1 MIVVVNV
8 ENDVR
13 SDLRPCRNQPPK
25 HTVRRAFIRRGHQQ
39 SVCGNSRDRFFSFF
53 RCGVRTSLHA
63 LHALDGLVD
72 RVPACGPTLNALT
85 IRRQKLSA
93 GNYTSAGL
101 TDTKV
106 FDGLADVGGEEFL
119 PGFAVGDL
127 VTVGE
132 AVACP
137 RTRL

>member
-13 SDLRPCRNQPPK
+13 SDLRPCRNPPPK
-25 HTVRRAFIRRGHQQ
+25 RTVRRAFIRRVG
-39 SVCGNSRDRFFSFF
+39 SSPFAGSRDRFFSFS

>member
-1 MIVVVNV
+1 MGT
-8 ENDVR
+8 
-13 SDLRPCRNQPPK
+13 SPF
-25 HTVRRAFIRRGHQQ
+25 AG
-39 SVCGNSRDRFFSFF
+39 SRDRFFSFF

-63 LHALDGLVD
+63 LHALDGLED
-72 RVPACGPTLNALT
+72 RIPACGPTLTALT

-101 TDTKV
+101 TDAEV

-127 VTVGE
+127 VAVRE